1 MSIQEYES
9 EQDLDDEFENIEEL
23 NFQHKELQEAVKI
36 ARQELEYAIEEL
48 ESFEEDYKHKLLF

>member
-1 MSIQEYES
+1 MSTQEYET
-9 EQDLDDEFENIEEL
+9 EQELEDEIERIEEV

-48 ESFEEDYKHKLLF
+48 ESFEEDYKNKLFF

>member
-1 MSIQEYES
+1 MSIQEYET
-9 EQDLDDEFENIEEL
+9 EQELEDEIERIEEV

-48 ESFEEDYKHKLLF
+48 ESFEEDYKNKLFF

>member
-1 MSIQEYES
+1 MPIQEYES
-9 EQDLDDEFENIEEL
+9 EQELDDEFENIEEL